1 MPFPIVSCSYHHL
14 DLQSFGLIVTFYVTD
29 LTSIVP
35 LIRPEDES
43 GFGAGLWT
51 LAARLIEFTDSERER
66 AEEEG
71 GHFRS
76 IASPVRPSVHPI
88 ESPGQWKRR
97 RFLFRWRARFFF
109 TPSPTFQPLSSISSS
124 HPSDDS
130 SCNAIFSSGDIEFR
144 HYLGLGTGT
153 NSHKIQ

>member
-14 DLQSFGLIVTFYVTD
+14 DLKSFGVVIKFYVTD
-29 LTSIVP
+29 LTLTSIVA

-76 IASPVRPSVHPI
+76 IASPVRQSIRSSRLVNGK
-88 ESPGQWKRR
+88 EGDFYSGGVRAS
-97 RFLFRWRARFFF
+97 FLPFL
-109 TPSPTFQPLSSISSS
+109 QPFSLSS